1 MKTTPLSGSKPRRF
15 RPASVRERLAA
26 EYGRAVLTLTKA
38 MNARSEAEGSAN
50 TLLWTA
56 LNADVLAAQ
65 AWANVAFAKLLDA
78 TPEHLRA
85 RTRIS

>member
-1 MKTTPLSGSKPRRF
+1 METTPLTGSKPRRF
-15 RPASVRERLAA
+15 KPASVRERLAA
-26 EYGRAVLTLTKA
+26 EYGRAALTLTQA
-38 MNARSEAEGSAN
+38 MNARSEAEGNASS
-50 TLLWTA
+50 LLWTA

-78 TPEHLRA
+78 TPDHLRA

>member
-1 MKTTPLSGSKPRRF
+1 METTPLTGSKPRRF

-26 EYGRAVLTLTKA
+26 EYGRAVLTLTQA
-38 MNARSEAEGSAN
+38 MDARSEAEGNAN
-50 TLLWTA
+50 SLLWTA

-78 TPEHLRA
+78 TPEHLRP
-85 RTRIS
+85 RLRIS